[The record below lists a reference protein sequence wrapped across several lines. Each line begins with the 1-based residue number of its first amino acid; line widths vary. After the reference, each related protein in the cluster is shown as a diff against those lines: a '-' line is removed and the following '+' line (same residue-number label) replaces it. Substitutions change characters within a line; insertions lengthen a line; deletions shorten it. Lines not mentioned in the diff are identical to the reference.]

1 MNKILAVLALLLVSQ
16 VAQAQSR
23 LHEILD
29 SGVLRVGTTGDWNP
43 MSIKDPA
50 TNSYRGFDIDVT
62 RELAKDLGV
71 DVEYVATDWKTLVN
85 GITANK
91 YDITGSASLNMS
103 RAKVAGYSQPYFYLA
118 FVPVVQKKD
127 LAKFSDWSDFDTP
140 DIKVAATLG
149 TVQEKMV
156 KDFFPSAQH
165 IVIEAPARDFQEL
178 LARRAD
184 VSVTSNVEAATLVE
198 KFKQLA
204 IVPVKEPRKPTPI
217 AMLLPQDDQV
227 WINYINH
234 WVELKKTQAFLKPRQ
249 RSGAY
254 KAFNSKRAAFA
265 ALLTLLFTHHARI
278 VWRSKV
284 LRKVTVGNNVTHPH
298 TQHTNHNRNASG
310 MLRLAC

>member
-1 MNKILAVLALLLVSQ
+1 MKKILLGLGLSLLM
-16 VAQAQSR
+16 VAQGVQAQSR

-43 MSIKDPA
+43 MTIKDPA
-50 TNSYRGFDIDVT
+50 TNSYRGFDIDIT
-62 RELAKDLGV
+62 SELAKDLGV
-71 DVEYVATDWKTLVN
+71 KVEYVPTDWKTLVN

-103 RAKVAGYSQPYFYLA
+103 RAKVAGYSQPYFFLA

-127 LAKFSDWSDFDTP
+127 LAKFSDWSDFDRP
-140 DIKVAATLG
+140 EVKVAATLG

-156 KDFFPSAQH
+156 KEFFPAAKH

-198 KFKQLA
+198 KFNQLA

-217 AMLLPQDDQV
+217 AMLLPQGDQV

-234 WVELKKTQAFLKPRQ
+234 WVELKQTQGFF
-249 RSGAY
+249 
-254 KAFNSKRAAFA
+254 KATAEKWGLQS
-265 ALLTLLFTHHARI
+265 L
-278 VWRSKV
+278 
-284 LRKVTVGNNVTHPH
+284 
-298 TQHTNHNRNASG
+298 
-310 MLRLAC
+310 

>member
-1 MNKILAVLALLLVSQ
+1 MKKYLVALGICLLTLSGTALAE
-16 VAQAQSR
+16 SR
-23 LHEILD
+23 LQTILD

-43 MSIKDPA
+43 MTMKDPA
-50 TNSYRGFDIDVT
+50 NNSYRGFDIDVT
-62 RELAKDLGV
+62 TELAKDLGV
-71 DVEYVATDWKTLVN
+71 KVEYVPTDWKTLVN

-127 LAKFSDWSDFDTP
+127 LQRFSDWSDFDKAE
-140 DIKVAATLG
+140 IKVAATLG

-165 IVIEAPARDFQEL
+165 VVIEAPARDFQEL
-178 LARRAD
+178 LAKRAD

-204 IVPVKEPRKPTPI
+204 IVPVQKPRKPTPI
-217 AMLLPQDDQV
+217 AMLLPQDDSV

-234 WVELKKTQAFLKPRQ
+234 WVELKKTQGFFDRTAEKWGLK
-249 RSGAY
+249 S
-254 KAFNSKRAAFA
+254 
-265 ALLTLLFTHHARI
+265 L
-278 VWRSKV
+278 
-284 LRKVTVGNNVTHPH
+284 
-298 TQHTNHNRNASG
+298 
-310 MLRLAC
+310 

>member
-1 MNKILAVLALLLVSQ
+1 MRHFVTIILFSLLAFTQ
-16 VAQAQSR
+16 VAYAQSR
-23 LHEILD
+23 LHDILD
-29 SGVLRVGTTGDWNP
+29 KGVLRVGTTGDWNP
-43 MSIKDPA
+43 MTIKDPA

-62 RELAKDLGV
+62 TELAKDLGV
-71 DVEYVATDWKTLVN
+71 QVEYVATDWKTLVN

-127 LAKFSDWSDFDTP
+127 LAKFSEWGDFDKP
-140 DIKVAATLG
+140 EVKVAATLG

-156 KDFFPSAQH
+156 KEFFPSAKH

-198 KFKQLA
+198 KFNQLA
-204 IVPVKEPRKPTPI
+204 IVPVEEPRKPTPI

-234 WVELKKTQAFLKPRQ
+234 WVELKKTQGFF
-249 RSGAY
+249 
-254 KAFNSKRAAFA
+254 KATAEKWGLQS
-265 ALLTLLFTHHARI
+265 L
-278 VWRSKV
+278 
-284 LRKVTVGNNVTHPH
+284 
-298 TQHTNHNRNASG
+298 
-310 MLRLAC
+310 

>member
-1 MNKILAVLALLLVSQ
+1 MKRIVMVIAISLLAITQ
-16 VAQAQSR
+16 VAHAQSR
-23 LHEILD
+23 LQEILE

-43 MSIKDPA
+43 MTMKDPA
-50 TNSYRGFDIDVT
+50 TNNYRGFDIDVT
-62 RELAKDLGV
+62 TELAKDLGV
-71 DVEYVATDWKTLVN
+71 KVEFVATDWKTLVS

-127 LAKFSDWSDFDTP
+127 LSKFSDWSDFDKAEV
-140 DIKVAATLG
+140 KVAATLG

-156 KDFFPSAQH
+156 KAFFPNAQH

-198 KFKQLA
+198 KFNQLA

-217 AMLLPQDDQV
+217 AMLLSQDDQV

-234 WVELKKTQAFLKPRQ
+234 WVELKKTQGF
-249 RSGAY
+249 
-254 KAFNSKRAAFA
+254 F
-265 ALLTLLFTHHARI
+265 
-278 VWRSKV
+278 
-284 LRKVTVGNNVTHPH
+284 KVTAEKWGLK
-298 TQHTNHNRNASG
+298 S
-310 MLRLAC
+310 L

>member
-1 MNKILAVLALLLVSQ
+1 MKKSLIALGMCLLAFTQIAH
-16 VAQAQSR
+16 AQSR
-23 LHEILD
+23 LQEILD
-29 SGVLRVGTTGDWNP
+29 AGVLRVGTTGDWNP
-43 MSIKDPA
+43 MTMKDPA

-62 RELAKDLGV
+62 TELAKDLGV
-71 DVEYVATDWKTLVN
+71 KVEYVATDWKTLVN

-91 YDITGSASLNMS
+91 YDVTGSASLNMS

-127 LAKFSDWSDFDTP
+127 IEKFSDWSDFDKAE
-140 DIKVAATLG
+140 IKVAATLG

-234 WVELKKTQAFLKPRQ
+234 WVELKKTQGFFKQTAENWGLK
-249 RSGAY
+249 S
-254 KAFNSKRAAFA
+254 
-265 ALLTLLFTHHARI
+265 
-278 VWRSKV
+278 
-284 LRKVTVGNNVTHPH
+284 
-298 TQHTNHNRNASG
+298 
-310 MLRLAC
+310 M

>member
-1 MNKILAVLALLLVSQ
+1 MKKILFALGICLLMVTQ
-16 VAQAQSR
+16 VVHAQSR
-23 LHEILD
+23 LQEILD
-29 SGVLRVGTTGDWNP
+29 KGVLRVGTTGDWNP
-43 MSIKDPA
+43 MTMKDPA
-50 TNSYRGFDIDVT
+50 TNSYSGFDIDVT
-62 RELAKDLGV
+62 TELAKDLGV
-71 DVEYVATDWKTLVN
+71 KVEYVATDWKTLVN

-127 LAKFSDWSDFDTP
+127 LAKFSDWADFNKP
-140 DIKVAATLG
+140 DVKVAATLG

-156 KDFFPSAQH
+156 KEFFPSAQH

-184 VSVTSNVEAATLVE
+184 VSVTSNVEAATLVD

-204 IVPVKEPRKPTPI
+204 IVPVKAPRRPTPI

-234 WVELKKTQAFLKPRQ
+234 WVELKKTQGFFKQTAQKWGLK
-249 RSGAY
+249 S
-254 KAFNSKRAAFA
+254 
-265 ALLTLLFTHHARI
+265 L
-278 VWRSKV
+278 
-284 LRKVTVGNNVTHPH
+284 
-298 TQHTNHNRNASG
+298 
-310 MLRLAC
+310 

>member
-1 MNKILAVLALLLVSQ
+1 MKKILAILALLLVSQ
-16 VAQAQSR
+16 LAQAQSR

-43 MSIKDPA
+43 MSIKDPG

-71 DVEYVATDWKTLVN
+71 EVEYVATDWKTLVN

-217 AMLLPQDDQV
+217 AMLLPQNDQV

-234 WVELKKTQAFLKPRQ
+234 WVELKKTQGFF
-249 RSGAY
+249 
-254 KAFNSKRAAFA
+254 KATAKKWGLQS
-265 ALLTLLFTHHARI
+265 L
-278 VWRSKV
+278 
-284 LRKVTVGNNVTHPH
+284 
-298 TQHTNHNRNASG
+298 
-310 MLRLAC
+310 

>member
-1 MNKILAVLALLLVSQ
+1 MKKSLIALGMCLLAFTQIAH
-16 VAQAQSR
+16 AQSR
-23 LHEILD
+23 LQEILGA
-29 SGVLRVGTTGDWNP
+29 GVLRVGTTGDWNP
-43 MSIKDPA
+43 MTMKDPA
-50 TNSYRGFDIDVT
+50 SNSYRGFDIDVT
-62 RELAKDLGV
+62 TELAKDLGV
-71 DVEYVATDWKTLVN
+71 KVEYVATDWKTLVN

-91 YDITGSASLNMS
+91 YDVTGSASLNMS

-127 LAKFSDWSDFDTP
+127 IEKFSDWSDFDKAE
-140 DIKVAATLG
+140 IKVAATLG

-234 WVELKKTQAFLKPRQ
+234 WVELKKTQGFFKQTAEKWGLK
-249 RSGAY
+249 S
-254 KAFNSKRAAFA
+254 
-265 ALLTLLFTHHARI
+265 
-278 VWRSKV
+278 
-284 LRKVTVGNNVTHPH
+284 
-298 TQHTNHNRNASG
+298 
-310 MLRLAC
+310 M

>member
-1 MNKILAVLALLLVSQ
+1 MKKSLIALGMCLLAFTQIAH
-16 VAQAQSR
+16 AQSR
-23 LHEILD
+23 LQEILD
-29 SGVLRVGTTGDWNP
+29 AGVLRVGTTGDWNP
-43 MSIKDPA
+43 MTMKDPA
-50 TNSYRGFDIDVT
+50 TNSYRGFDVDVT
-62 RELAKDLGV
+62 TELAKDLGV
-71 DVEYVATDWKTLVN
+71 KVEYVATDWKTLVN

-91 YDITGSASLNMS
+91 YDVTGSASLNMS

-127 LAKFSDWSDFDTP
+127 IEKFSDWSDFDKAE
-140 DIKVAATLG
+140 IKVAATLG

-184 VSVTSNVEAATLVE
+184 VSVTSNIEAATLVE

-234 WVELKKTQAFLKPRQ
+234 WVELKKTQGFFKQTAEKWGLK
-249 RSGAY
+249 S
-254 KAFNSKRAAFA
+254 
-265 ALLTLLFTHHARI
+265 
-278 VWRSKV
+278 
-284 LRKVTVGNNVTHPH
+284 
-298 TQHTNHNRNASG
+298 
-310 MLRLAC
+310 M

>member
-1 MNKILAVLALLLVSQ
+1 MNKFILALGMCVLAIG
-16 VAQAQSR
+16 QAWAETSR
-23 LHEILD
+23 LQQILD

-43 MSIKDPA
+43 MTMKDPA
-50 TNSYRGFDIDVT
+50 SNGYRGFDIDVT
-62 RELAKDLGV
+62 TALANDLGV
-71 DVEYVATDWKTLVN
+71 KVEYVATDWKTLVN

-127 LAKFSDWSDFDTP
+127 LVRFSDWSDFDQP
-140 DIKVAATLG
+140 NVKVAATLG

-156 KDFFPSAQH
+156 KEFFPSAQH

-178 LARRAD
+178 LAKRAD

-198 KFKQLA
+198 KFSQLA
-204 IVPVKEPRKPTPI
+204 IVPVKAPRRPTPI

-234 WVELKKTQAFLKPRQ
+234 WIELKKTQGFFTQTAQKW
-249 RSGAY
+249 G
-254 KAFNSKRAAFA
+254 
-265 ALLTLLFTHHARI
+265 LTSL
-278 VWRSKV
+278 
-284 LRKVTVGNNVTHPH
+284 
-298 TQHTNHNRNASG
+298 
-310 MLRLAC
+310 

>member
-1 MNKILAVLALLLVSQ
+1 MKPIIFALLISLLSLPQ
-16 VAQAQSR
+16 AMAQGSR
-23 LHEILD
+23 LHQILD

-43 MSIKDPA
+43 MTMKDPA

-62 RELAKDLGV
+62 TELAKDLGV
-71 DVEYVATDWKTLVN
+71 SVEFVATDWKTLVN
-85 GITANK
+85 GVTANK

-127 LAKFSDWSDFDTP
+127 LERFSDWSDFDSP
-140 DIKVAATLG
+140 DVKVAATLG

-156 KDFFPSAQH
+156 KAFFPSAQH

-198 KFKQLA
+198 KFQQLA
-204 IVPVKEPRKPTPI
+204 IVPVKEARKPTPI

-234 WVELKKTQAFLKPRQ
+234 WVELKKTQGFFKQTAEKWGLK
-249 RSGAY
+249 
-254 KAFNSKRAAFA
+254 
-265 ALLTLLFTHHARI
+265 TL
-278 VWRSKV
+278 
-284 LRKVTVGNNVTHPH
+284 
-298 TQHTNHNRNASG
+298 
-310 MLRLAC
+310 

>member
-1 MNKILAVLALLLVSQ
+1 MKKLITMTVIGLLAFTHMAH
-16 VAQAQSR
+16 AQSR
-23 LHEILD
+23 LQEILD
-29 SGVLRVGTTGDWNP
+29 NGVLRVGTTGDWNP
-43 MSIKDPA
+43 MTMKDPA

-62 RELAKDLGV
+62 TELAKDLGV
-71 DVEYVATDWKTLVN
+71 KVEYVATDWKTLVN

-127 LAKFSDWSDFDTP
+127 LAKFSDWSDFDNAEV
-140 DIKVAATLG
+140 KVAATLG

-156 KDFFPSAQH
+156 KAFFPNAQH

-198 KFKQLA
+198 KFSQLA

-217 AMLLPQDDQV
+217 AMLLPQYDQV

-234 WVELKKTQAFLKPRQ
+234 WVKLKKTQGFFEATAQKWGLK
-249 RSGAY
+249 S
-254 KAFNSKRAAFA
+254 
-265 ALLTLLFTHHARI
+265 L
-278 VWRSKV
+278 
-284 LRKVTVGNNVTHPH
+284 
-298 TQHTNHNRNASG
+298 
-310 MLRLAC
+310 

>member
-1 MNKILAVLALLLVSQ
+1 MKKLMLALGVTLLAMAN
-16 VAQAQSR
+16 VANAESR

-29 SGVLRVGTTGDWNP
+29 KGVLRVGTTGDWNP
-43 MSIKDPA
+43 MTMKDPA
-50 TNSYRGFDIDVT
+50 TNSYRGFDIDVAT
-62 RELAKDLGV
+62 ELAKDLGV
-71 DVEYVATDWKTLVN
+71 KVEYVATDWKTLVS
-85 GITANK
+85 GIQADK

-127 LAKFSDWSDFDTP
+127 LAKFSDWSDFDNA

-156 KDFFPSAQH
+156 KAFFPSAQH

-217 AMLLPQDDQV
+217 AMLLDQDDQV

-234 WVELKKTQAFLKPRQ
+234 WVELKKTQGFFKQTAEKWGLQ
-249 RSGAY
+249 S
-254 KAFNSKRAAFA
+254 
-265 ALLTLLFTHHARI
+265 L
-278 VWRSKV
+278 
-284 LRKVTVGNNVTHPH
+284 
-298 TQHTNHNRNASG
+298 
-310 MLRLAC
+310 

>member
-1 MNKILAVLALLLVSQ
+1 MKPIICALLISLFSLPQ
-16 VAQAQSR
+16 AMAQGSR
-23 LHEILD
+23 LHQILD

-43 MSIKDPA
+43 MTMKDPA

-62 RELAKDLGV
+62 TELAKDLGV
-71 DVEYVATDWKTLVN
+71 RVEFVATDWKTLVN
-85 GITANK
+85 GVTANK

-127 LAKFSDWSDFDTP
+127 LERFSDWSDFDSP
-140 DIKVAATLG
+140 DVKVAATLG

-156 KDFFPSAQH
+156 KAFFPSAQH

-198 KFKQLA
+198 KFQQLA
-204 IVPVKEPRKPTPI
+204 IVPVKEARKPTPI

-234 WVELKKTQAFLKPRQ
+234 WVELKKTQGFFKQTAEKWGLK
-249 RSGAY
+249 
-254 KAFNSKRAAFA
+254 
-265 ALLTLLFTHHARI
+265 TL
-278 VWRSKV
+278 
-284 LRKVTVGNNVTHPH
+284 
-298 TQHTNHNRNASG
+298 
-310 MLRLAC
+310 

>member
-1 MNKILAVLALLLVSQ
+1 
-16 VAQAQSR
+16 
-23 LHEILD
+23 
-29 SGVLRVGTTGDWNP
+29 
-43 MSIKDPA
+43 
-50 TNSYRGFDIDVT
+50 
-62 RELAKDLGV
+62 
-71 DVEYVATDWKTLVN
+71 VEYVATDWKTLVN
-85 GITANK
+85 GVTANK

-127 LAKFSDWSDFDTP
+127 LEKFSDWADFDQP

-156 KDFFPSAQH
+156 KTFFPNAEH

-234 WVELKKTQAFLKPRQ
+234 WVKLKKTQGFFEQVARKW
-249 RSGAY
+249 G
-254 KAFNSKRAAFA
+254 
-265 ALLTLLFTHHARI
+265 LTSL
-278 VWRSKV
+278 
-284 LRKVTVGNNVTHPH
+284 
-298 TQHTNHNRNASG
+298 
-310 MLRLAC
+310 

>member
-1 MNKILAVLALLLVSQ
+1 MKKLMLALGVTLLAMAN
-16 VAQAQSR
+16 VANAESR

-29 SGVLRVGTTGDWNP
+29 KGVLRVGTTGDWNP
-43 MSIKDPA
+43 MTMKDPA

-62 RELAKDLGV
+62 SELAKDLGV
-71 DVEYVATDWKTLVN
+71 KVEYVATDWKTLVS
-85 GITANK
+85 GIQADK

-127 LAKFSDWSDFDTP
+127 LAKFSDWSDFDNA

-156 KDFFPSAQH
+156 KAFFPSAQH

-217 AMLLPQDDQV
+217 AMLLDQDDQV

-234 WVELKKTQAFLKPRQ
+234 WVELKKTQGFFKQTAEKWGLQ
-249 RSGAY
+249 S
-254 KAFNSKRAAFA
+254 
-265 ALLTLLFTHHARI
+265 L
-278 VWRSKV
+278 
-284 LRKVTVGNNVTHPH
+284 
-298 TQHTNHNRNASG
+298 
-310 MLRLAC
+310 

>member
-1 MNKILAVLALLLVSQ
+1 MKRILLALSLCLMPLISH
-16 VAQAQSR
+16 AQETSR
-23 LHEILD
+23 LDQILD
-29 SGVLRVGTTGDWNP
+29 AGVLRVGTTGDWNP
-43 MSIKDPA
+43 MTMKDPA

-62 RELAKDLGV
+62 TELAKDLGV
-71 DVEYVATDWKTLVN
+71 EVEYVATDWKTLVN
-85 GITANK
+85 GITADK

-127 LAKFSDWSDFDTP
+127 LEKYSDWKDFDKA

-156 KDFFPSAQH
+156 KEFFPNAEH

-178 LARRAD
+178 LAKRAD

-204 IVPVKEPRKPTPI
+204 IVEVETPRRPTPI
-217 AMLLPQDDQV
+217 AMLLPQHDQI

-234 WVELKKTQAFLKPRQ
+234 WVELKKTQGFFKKAAEKWGLK
-249 RSGAY
+249 S
-254 KAFNSKRAAFA
+254 
-265 ALLTLLFTHHARI
+265 L
-278 VWRSKV
+278 
-284 LRKVTVGNNVTHPH
+284 
-298 TQHTNHNRNASG
+298 
-310 MLRLAC
+310 